1 MKAII
6 TRYSI
11 EKHQDDS
18 NEEFIFIHAF
28 FRTDNHPEASKP
40 VIFSF
45 DNLVDFI
52 SEQDE
57 PTGNY
62 LKRIRYG
69 IKGNGSKQANMNMM
83 VEEKDFD
90 LEPYIFQFTESK
102 EAEYILQHLE
112 CSEEIKL
119 PDNICPQEHHN
130 KLFESTRHNDSFH
143 RQITFHNFQGELDET
158 IHEITLKY
166 FPELMELDKQCLT
179 AYKDKLIDL
188 TLSFS
193 ESVDK
198 IIRGKFDS
206 HWGDDME

>member
-11 EKHQDDS
+11 EKHQGDS
-18 NEEFIFIHAF
+18 NEDFIFIHAF

-52 SEQDE
+52 SEKDE

-69 IKGNGSKQANMNMM
+69 IQGNGCKQANMNIM
-83 VEEKDFD
+83 VDEKDFD
-90 LEPYIFQFTESK
+90 LEPYIFQFIESK
-102 EAEYILQHLE
+102 EAEYILQHLDCTE
-112 CSEEIKL
+112 KAKL
-119 PDNICPQEHHN
+119 PNGSCPLGHRNELLEN
-130 KLFESTRHNDSFH
+130 VSNNDSFH
-143 RQITFHNFQGELDET
+143 RKITFHNFQGELDEM
-158 IHEITLKY
+158 IHELTIKY
-166 FPELMELDKQCLT
+166 FPKLVELDKQCLT

-198 IIRGKFDS
+198 IMQGKFDS
-206 HWGDDME
+206 HWSDNVE